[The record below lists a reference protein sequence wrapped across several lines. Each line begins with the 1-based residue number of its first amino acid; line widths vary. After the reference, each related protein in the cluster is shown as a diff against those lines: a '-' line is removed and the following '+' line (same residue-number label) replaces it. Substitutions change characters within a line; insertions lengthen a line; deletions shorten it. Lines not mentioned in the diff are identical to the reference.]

1 MSERLPSV
9 RPGEVIRAIERA
21 GWEIKRQRGSHVVLR
36 KTGHPLLVTVS
47 QHRRDVAK
55 GTLRA
60 IITDAGMT
68 VEEFV
73 SLL

>member
-1 MSERLPSV
+1 MRW
-9 RPGEVIRAIERA
+9 PGVDRAAALERA
-21 GWEIKRQRGSHVVLR
+21 GWEIKRQRGSHAVLR
-36 KTGHPLLVTVS
+36 KVGHPLLVTIPR
-47 QHRRDVAK
+47 HRRDVPR

-73 SLL
+73 RLL